1 MGFKKMSEQNTK
13 RILIVD
19 DEIEMRIALEA
30 TLKREGYETV
40 TAENGQVGLD
50 RLEKESFDLVLT
62 DMRMPEMG
70 GMDLLRS
77 LKKRYPDVQV
87 VMMTAYGTIDSAV
100 ESMKVG
106 AFDYLLKPFSAE
118 IVASTIKRAFL
129 KGTGSSFEPKTEET
143 ETPREKSLPERR
155 IVTANAKMKE
165 KLEFVENVAYSK
177 STILISGESGTGK
190 EMFARYVHHCSP
202 RKDKAFV
209 AVNCAA
215 LPEGL
220 LESELFGHEKGAFTG
235 AATRK
240 EGKFEIANK
249 GTLLL
254 DEITEM
260 GVQLQAKLLRA
271 LQEHEIDR
279 VGGRESIPVDVRVI
293 ATTNRDIKQRIREN
307 EFREDLFYRL
317 NVIPIVLP
325 SLRERKEDLAVL
337 AEFFIEKHGKE
348 VGKKISKIAPTTL
361 DLLKKYSWPGNV
373 RELENTIERAVLLCR
388 GDTIQPSDLF
398 LDEEEISSTSPS
410 PEVGSFVGKTLHQM
424 EKEMILQTLEEVDN
438 NKTKCAEIL
447 GISIRTLRNKLTE
460 YEAKSK

>member
-1 MGFKKMSEQNTK
+1 MNELGTK

-50 RLEKESFDLVLT
+50 RLGKESFDLVLT

-77 LKKRYPDVQV
+77 LKKHYPNVQV

-129 KGTGSSFEPKTEET
+129 KSASSGIPEPINEEI
-143 ETPREKSLPERR
+143 ETQLEKRPPERR

-202 RKDKAFV
+202 RKDKPFV

-240 EGKFEIANK
+240 EGKFEIAHK

-293 ATTNRDIKQRIREN
+293 ATTNRDIKQRIKEN

-317 NVIPIVLP
+317 NVIPISLP

-348 VGKKISKIAPTTL
+348 VKKKISNIAPATL

-373 RELENTIERAVLLCR
+373 RELENTIERAVLLCG
-388 GDTIQPSDLF
+388 GDTIQPVDLF
-398 LDEEEISSTSPS
+398 LDEEEVSTTSSSS
-410 PEVGSFVGKTLHQM
+410 GAGEFVGKTLHQM

-460 YEAKSK
+460 YGANSK

>member
-1 MGFKKMSEQNTK
+1 MSEQETK
-13 RILIVD
+13 KILIVD

-50 RLEKESFDLVLT
+50 RLGKEPFDLVLT

-77 LKKRYPDVQV
+77 LKKHYPNVQV

-129 KGTGSSFEPKTEET
+129 KGASGAIPEPIDEEI
-143 ETPREKSLPERR
+143 ETQPEKRPPERR

-202 RKDKAFV
+202 RKDKPFV

-235 AATRK
+235 ATTRK

-260 GVQLQAKLLRA
+260 GVKLQAKLLRA

-317 NVIPIVLP
+317 NVIPMNLP

-348 VGKKISKIAPTTL
+348 VNKKISNIAPATL

-388 GDTIQPSDLF
+388 GETIQPADLF
-398 LDEEEISSTSPS
+398 LDEEEVSTTSSPS
-410 PEVGSFVGKTLHQM
+410 GAEAFVGKTLHQM

>member
-1 MGFKKMSEQNTK
+1 MSEQETK
-13 RILIVD
+13 KILIVD

-50 RLEKESFDLVLT
+50 RLGKEPFDLVLT

-77 LKKRYPDVQV
+77 LKKHYPNVQV

-129 KGTGSSFEPKTEET
+129 KGAGSVPESIKEET
-143 ETPREKSLPERR
+143 EAEPEKKLPERR

-202 RKDKAFV
+202 RKDKPFV

-235 AATRK
+235 ATTRK

-293 ATTNRDIKQRIREN
+293 ATTNRDIKQRIKEN

-317 NVIPIVLP
+317 NVIPISLP
-325 SLRERKEDLAVL
+325 ALRERKEDLSVL
-337 AEFFIEKHGKE
+337 AEFFMEKHGKE
-348 VGKKISKIAPTTL
+348 VNKKISKIASATL

-373 RELENTIERAVLLCR
+373 RELENTIERAVLLCK
-388 GDTIQPSDLF
+388 GDTLQPSDLF
-398 LDEEEISSTSPS
+398 LDEEELTSNSSSS
-410 PEVGSFVGKTLHQM
+410 GAESFVGKTLHEM